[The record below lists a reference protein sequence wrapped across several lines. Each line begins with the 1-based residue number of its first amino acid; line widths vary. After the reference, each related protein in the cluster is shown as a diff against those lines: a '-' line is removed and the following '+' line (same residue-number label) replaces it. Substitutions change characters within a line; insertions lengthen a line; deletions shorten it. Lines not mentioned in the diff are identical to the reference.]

1 MPACFST
8 TLEDLAGM
16 ATRNNDVRVFSFQA
30 SYAACFSTSLEDLAG
45 RSLDN
50 VNSLEDLVGRSLDN
64 VTSLRGAYVAAAA
77 GILQVLELREVV
89 SQIGE
94 ILGHAAA
101 HAQVHVVEALRYF
114 LVCVLQHCK

>member
-1 MPACFST
+1 MSRLLSLGSARDGARLRSKTSRGRASLFFSIQTFYSACFST
-8 TLEDLAGM
+8 
-16 ATRNNDVRVFSFQA
+16 
-30 SYAACFSTSLEDLAG
+30 
-45 RSLDN
+45 
-50 VNSLEDLVGRSLDN
+50 SLEDLVGRSLDN

-94 ILGHAAA
+94 ILGHSAA